1 MIFDFN
7 FEEYGFDS
15 SNFIEFLL
23 VNFDSEDNNV
33 TNKRVA
39 CATQCTPVH
48 FKQFYR
54 DSLITKH

>member
-39 CATQCTPVH
+39 
-48 FKQFYR
+48 
-54 DSLITKH
+54 